1 MLFTSLALLLTFLS
15 KVALNEQFMV
25 ASLVPH
31 KSSKAA
37 SESGKSPQSATFK
50 QAHQKAPSVD
60 RPPNRVLEILM
71 RRLYSSQTF
80 GANIIFMLN
89 RAGASPISRPLYD
102 KLT

>member
-1 MLFTSLALLLTFLS
+1 
-15 KVALNEQFMV
+15 MV

-37 SESGKSPQSATFK
+37 SESGTPSPHSQTFLK
-50 QAHQKAPSVD
+50 HTHQRAPSSD

-89 RAGASPISRPLYD
+89 RAGECVWYLLEVLPNGFD
-102 KLT
+102 G